1 MVRINLLPIREILKK
16 RELKQFAV
24 YSGTILIAAVA
35 VMVLAYM
42 VFSYKVSGLEKEKTV
57 QQKKLAELK
66 EKNKEIE
73 TLKAEITRLQK
84 QVDTIQNLTKI
95 RDTPAPFMAAISRA
109 LPDEVWLTS
118 ITKSGKSFTLEG
130 LGLDNTVVV
139 KFVENLQALK
149 KGFFDR
155 QFGTGSDKDGNLPFF
170 TDVKLVQVVAATSGA
185 ARGGTPGLSTMNF
198 KVVGQ
203 IR

>member
-1 MVRINLLPIREILKK
+1 MVRINLLPIREILRK

-24 YSGTILIAAVA
+24 LSVIILVAVFL
-35 VMVLAYM
+35 VMVLAYL
-42 VFSYKVSGLEKEKTV
+42 VFSFKVSGLESQKTV
-57 QQKKLAELK
+57 QQKKLADLK

-73 TLKAEITRLQK
+73 ALKAEITRLQK

-95 RDTPAPFMAAISRA
+95 RDTPAPFMAAVSRA

-118 ITKSGKSFTLEG
+118 ITKTGRNFTLEG

-149 KGFFDR
+149 KGFFDK
-155 QFGTGSDKDGNLPFF
+155 QFGTGSDKDPNVSFF
-170 TDVKLVQVVAATSGA
+170 ADVKLVQVVAASQSATTGLGA
-185 ARGGTPGLSTMNF
+185 MNF
-198 KVVGQ
+198 KIVGQ

>member
-1 MVRINLLPIREILKK
+1 MVRINLLPIRENLRK

-24 YSGTILIAAVA
+24 LAGIILVA
-35 VMVLAYM
+35 TVVVMGLAWT
-42 VFSYKVSGLEKEKTV
+42 VFSVKVSGLEKDRGV
-57 QQKKLAELK
+57 QQKRLAELK

-95 RDTPAPFMAAISRA
+95 RDTPAPFMAAISRS

-118 ITKSGKSFTLEG
+118 ITKSGKNFTLEG
-130 LGLDNTVVV
+130 LGMDNTVVV

-155 QFGTGSDKDGNLPFF
+155 QFGTGSDKDANLSFF
-170 TDVKLVQVVAATSGA
+170 ADVKLVQVVAASA
-185 ARGGTPGLSTMNF
+185 QPGTPGLGTMNF
-198 KVVGQ
+198 KIVGHM
-203 IR
+203 R